1 MHVHQQTLEAIILWA
16 KFFSHFHKAKL
27 KEEKEAKRALLDERH
42 IYLFTLIANR
52 LDLEINQVQD
62 FLLDKP
68 QV

>member
-1 MHVHQQTLEAIILWA
+1 MKKKFA
-16 KFFSHFHKAKL
+16 KFLSHFHKAKL

-68 QV
+68 KV